1 MTQQH
6 PENANGQSEERYQ
19 ALEQET
25 YLNLV
30 RTSEVLT
37 AQLDTLL
44 KEHGLTLPL
53 YNALR
58 VVAGGPD
65 EGLPTLTVA
74 QRMLSRDP
82 DMTRL
87 ADRLE
92 QLNAVVRSRCEHDR
106 RVIRLKLTEG
116 GAALLARLRVPLDT
130 LYRAMLGH
138 MSPEALAQFNVLLYE
153 ARRPHGD

>member
-1 MTQQH
+1 MTQKQ
-6 PENANGQSEERYQ
+6 PS
-19 ALEQET
+19 ALERPADGHYDALEHET

-37 AQLDTLL
+37 AQLDALL
-44 KEHGLTLPL
+44 KQHGLTLPL

-58 VVAGGPD
+58 VVAGGPA

-92 QLNAVVRSRCEHDR
+92 QLNAVARSRCEQDR
-106 RVIRLKLTEG
+106 RVIRLRLVEG
-116 GAALLARLRVPLDT
+116 GAALLVRLRGPIDALH
-130 LYRAMLGH
+130 REMLGH
-138 MSPEALAQFNVLLYE
+138 MPHDALAQLNVLLYE